1 MKVYSTIKDTVK
13 FRWQQPLAS
22 WGLVPTMGYLH
33 EGHLSLIRRARA
45 ENHFVAVSVFVNPTQ
60 FNNPADLANYPRD
73 NDRDFQLLEQE
84 GVDLIWVPEPGV
96 VYPTGYQTY
105 VEVEEL
111 TNRLEGASRP
121 GYFRGVTTIVAKLFN
136 IFQPQ
141 RAYFGQKD
149 YQQALV
155 INRMVKDLNFSIDLV
170 ICPTVREPDGLAMSS
185 RNARLSALA
194 RQQATCLHDSLAA
207 AKSAFEAGERNASE
221 LRSKM
226 LSVLNS
232 VKSAQVDYVSVAD
245 PQTFE
250 ELEIIEEQAL
260 ISLAVFIEDIR
271 LIDNIV
277 VSSGFKTPS
286 NIR

>member
-1 MKVYSTIKDTVK
+1 MKVYSAIKDIVK
-13 FRWQQPLAS
+13 FRFQQPLAS

-45 ENHFVAVSVFVNPTQ
+45 ENNFVAVSIFVNPVQ
-60 FNNPADLANYPRD
+60 FNSPADLANYPRD
-73 NDRDFQLLEQE
+73 NERDFRLLEQE
-84 GVDLIWVPEPGV
+84 GVDLIWVPEPEM
-96 VYPTGYQTY
+96 VYPSGYQTY
-105 VEVEEL
+105 VEVEKL

-121 GYFRGVTTIVAKLFN
+121 GYFRGVTTVVAKLFN

-141 RAYFGQKD
+141 QAYFGQKD

-155 INRMVKDLNFSIDLV
+155 ISQMVKDLNYNIDVV

-185 RNARLSALA
+185 RNVRLSPLA
-194 RQQATCLHDSLAA
+194 RQQATCLYWALAE
-207 AKSAFEAGERNASE
+207 AKSAFEAGQRNPGE

-232 VKSAQVDYVSVAD
+232 VKSVQVDYVSIAH
-245 PQTFE
+245 PQTLE
-250 ELEIIEEQAL
+250 ELEIVAEQAL

-277 VSSGFKTPS
+277 VRKK
-286 NIR
+286 